1 MTNNTST
8 ESGESE
14 TSETKENT
22 PVGATETSPNSTSD
36 INPTED
42 SGNQTT

>member
-14 TSETKENT
+14 TSTTEENT
-22 PVGATETSPNSTSD
+22 PVGPTETTPNSTSD

>member
-14 TSETKENT
+14 ISETKENT
-22 PVGATETSPNSTSD
+22 PVGPTETTPNSTSD
-36 INPTED
+36 ITPTED
-42 SGNQTT
+42 AGNQTT

>member
-8 ESGESE
+8 ESGETE
-14 TSETKENT
+14 ISETKENT
-22 PVGATETSPNSTSD
+22 PVGPTETTPNSTSD

-42 SGNQTT
+42 AGNQTT